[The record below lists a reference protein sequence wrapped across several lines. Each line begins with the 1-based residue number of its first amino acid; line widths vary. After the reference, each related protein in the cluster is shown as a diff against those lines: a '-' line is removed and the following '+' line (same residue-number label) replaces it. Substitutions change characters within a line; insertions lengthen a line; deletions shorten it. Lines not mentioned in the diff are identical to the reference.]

1 MFFSNNS
8 STTAFSAI
16 GALALSAVMF
26 ATAIVPATPNLMV
39 LA

>member
-1 MFFSNNS
+1 MNSFSTNPNQ
-8 STTAFSAI
+8 AMAAI
-16 GALALSAVMF
+16 GALALSVLMF